1 MRRHRKVDECR
12 GAPTRRLATFA
23 ARAPHLHGIS
33 EKLRV
38 EIEANRRN
46 VPRLFA
52 TEQVARA
59 ANLKIRERQL
69 KSGAEVRCVKN
80 RLEALAR
87 IIGERLF
94 PSIEEIAPGAT
105 TAAADAA
112 TQLIELRETESIG
125 AINDDRVRIRNVETR
140 FNDGG
145 TDQDLRLA
153 ANKLAHDALQCALLH
168 LPVPNDHSR
177 IRNESAKLLRRR
189 LNRFNAVMHVVRL
202 AAALQFAQQRV
213 AYQFKTR
220 LGDARC
226 HGVAILGW
234 GLDRGEV
241 ANPREGKVQRARD
254 RRGGEGHHV
263 EFGAKRLHALLGGN
277 AETVLLINHEEAE
290 VLEGDVLRKKSVGGN
305 D

>member
-168 LPVPNDHSR
+168 LPVPHHYARVGNK
-177 IRNESAKLLRRR
+177 SANLFRRR

-202 AAALQFAQQRV
+202 TTPLEFTQQGVAHQFEA
-213 AYQFKTR
+213 R